1 MTLPNFLIIGAAKSG
16 TTALYA
22 YLRQHPEIFMSTPK
36 ELRYFSYY
44 GPFPKEL
51 SGEHIHPGV
60 KTLNE
65 YEKYFEGVRGEKI
78 IGEASPMYLY
88 RPGTAEK
95 IKNLIPDVKML
106 AILRNPIDRAYS
118 SYMHAIRD
126 WKEPLKSFKLALEKE
141 QDRIDQ
147 GWDILWHY
155 KNAGLYAEQ
164 LARYYEVFDRDKIK
178 VVLHDDLV
186 SSSETLIEDIFK
198 FLEVDKNFKPDTR
211 SRPNVSG
218 LPKNTH
224 FHSFMEK
231 LFMQDNPIKNVSR
244 VLFPK
249 SIRSGFM
256 EKIRRM
262 NLEKR
267 PMPKEIREELV
278 SFYQPDIMNLSKLI
292 QRDVSTWLE

>member
-1 MTLPNFLIIGAAKSG
+1 
-16 TTALYA
+16 
-22 YLRQHPEIFMSTPK
+22 
-36 ELRYFSYY
+36 
-44 GPFPKEL
+44 
-51 SGEHIHPGV
+51 
-60 KTLNE
+60 
-65 YEKYFEGVRGEKI
+65 
-78 IGEASPMYLY
+78 
-88 RPGTAEK
+88 
-95 IKNLIPDVKML
+95 ML

-292 QRDVSTWLE
+292 QRDLSTWLE